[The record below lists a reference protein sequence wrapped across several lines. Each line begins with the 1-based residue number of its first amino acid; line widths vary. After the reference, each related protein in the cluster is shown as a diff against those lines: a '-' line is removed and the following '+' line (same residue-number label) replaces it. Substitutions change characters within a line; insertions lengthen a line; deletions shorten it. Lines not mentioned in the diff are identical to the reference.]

1 MNLNLPTTRPSR
13 PLVATATTIDDRI
26 KHISYQRD
34 WDLLSIFE
42 AKKKCNEYS
51 AWSCLKKTR
60 VYRRRKKNTT
70 IVLCKRCI
78 FLFKRTSTRSFSI
91 ESYSFVIENGQG
103 RGGWGG
109 GRGDTDFRSGFVL
122 YYY

>member
-42 AKKKCNEYS
+42 PKKKCNEYS
-51 AWSCLKKTR
+51 AWSCFKKTR

-70 IVLCKRCI
+70 IVLCK
-78 FLFKRTSTRSFSI
+78 
-91 ESYSFVIENGQG
+91 G
-103 RGGWGG
+103 
-109 GRGDTDFRSGFVL
+109 
-122 YYY
+122 